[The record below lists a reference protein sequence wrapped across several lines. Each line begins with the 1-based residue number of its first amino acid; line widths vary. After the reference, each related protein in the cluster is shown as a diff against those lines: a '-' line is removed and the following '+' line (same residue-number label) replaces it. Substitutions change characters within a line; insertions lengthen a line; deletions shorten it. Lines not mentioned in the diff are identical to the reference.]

1 MASRKK
7 NGYYSKTIV
16 HKDLVIIPDPN
27 QPSTSKVKL
36 KEGGGGN
43 NQRVDLQKQDSSR
56 VDKKH
61 WKLTY

>member
-36 KEGGGGN
+36 KEGGGITN
-43 NQRVDLQKQDSSR
+43 E
-56 VDKKH
+56 
-61 WKLTY
+61 LTCKNRTRLELTRNIES